1 MRWYEIEGR
10 LQIPVSNEEHDLC
23 NLIREK
29 NHLKKDELDEHQ
41 QEIARL
47 LIRRDVITKQ
57 LINGDIYFSLSKVN
71 TTMI

>member
-47 LIRRDVITKQ
+47 
-57 LINGDIYFSLSKVN
+57 
-71 TTMI
+71 